1 MLLKLQFYYFVQYWL
16 FNDFNPTAMKWKVSI
31 RFFFKFWWG
40 SVGESSSTPPIAPYR
55 DFNKLAKIESDIAYQ
70 SIFYW
75 RFWRQCML
83 RGASDTSVFKILRL
97 CGTILLCLGH
107 KSREKTLSVIVER
120 TLNSEFEVFLKI
132 PFIVQLSP
140 VIPDWQ
146 GWVPL
151 QIQLA
156 KLLSLL
162 IINP

>member
-1 MLLKLQFYYFVQYWL
+1 MLLKLQFYYFVQCWL
-16 FNDFNPTAMKWKVSI
+16 FNDFNPTAMKWKVFI

-83 RGASDTSVFKILRL
+83 GGASDTSVCKILRL

-107 KSREKTLSVIVER
+107 KSWEKTLSVIVER
-120 TLNSEFEVFLKI
+120 TLNSDLIWGIFKN
-132 PFIVQLSP
+132 PFYCSIVARHSWLTRVSP
-140 VIPDWQ
+140 SANPACQ
-146 GWVPL
+146 APE
-151 QIQLA
+151 LA
-156 KLLSLL
+156 HY
-162 IINP
+162 